1 MRSVSTSFWQ
11 AITQERTA
19 AVFLM
24 LLTIDHPELAEP
36 IRLVYNTEDVTSRGV
51 VYHRYNFRIDL
62 QDEKDDGAISEAKLT
77 VEAIDQTIIQA
88 IRTISTAPS
97 VMFELVLASDPDT
110 VEVGPFSYDVKSVNY
125 NVQYVTM
132 NLEFRDVM
140 NDEFPGLSFTPEN
153 TPGLF

>member
-1 MRSVSTSFWQ
+1 
-11 AITQERTA
+11 
-19 AVFLM
+19 
-24 LLTIDHPELAEP
+24 
-36 IRLVYNTEDVTSRGV
+36 
-51 VYHRYNFRIDL
+51 
-62 QDEKDDGAISEAKLT
+62 
-77 VEAIDQTIIQA
+77 
-88 IRTISTAPS
+88 
-97 VMFELVLASDPDT
+97 MFELVLASDPDA